1 MVRTIVHG
9 TRRKH
14 QNILSP
20 SADFAMHKANSII
33 NSLVNRVL
41 RLEPDAKVSYKF
53 FRGEP
58 RIAKAEITHAYFK
71 VRIWYDPP
79 YGFVHGSVAS
89 TPPAEISSELTVEEH
104 YDPGKAKTLAEIVKK
119 I

>member
-1 MVRTIVHG
+1 MVKTIVHG

-20 SADFAMHKANSII
+20 SADFPMHKANCII

-41 RLEPDAKVSYKF
+41 HLEPDAKVRYKF

-71 VRIWYDPP
+71 VTVRYDPP
-79 YGFVHGSVAS
+79 YGFIHGSMDS
-89 TPPAEISSELTVEEH
+89 TPPAEINSELTIEEH
-104 YDPGKAKTLAEIVKK
+104 YDLGKAKTLAEIVRKL
-119 I
+119 